1 MRRDG
6 ARQDS
11 SVTLSGT
18 AAASSTATSSNG
30 ARRQSSATLSSTA
43 AASSSSSVSSA
54 SGGAPAVSSATSS
67 GRASAVTLSGTA
79 AASSTA
85 TSSNGARQSSATFS
99 STAAD
104 ASSSSGT
111 SASGGAAVSSVT
123 SSGRGSTGVSRRLQM
138 LGGFVWDT
146 PEKTGIRDS
155 ARATAIIGILQ
166 LAASHPQGYL
176 GSIGTNGRTAWFTE
190 NSPILFQHD
199 GPLGCFNSVSNLIL
213 MRHFSTAQR
222 QARELFNQRHSS
234 DQSGAGEED
243 IPLWARHFFRFFE
256 AIENNPSASAQAA
269 EVATQRRN
277 VVSSVMGR
285 QARLGHH
292 PGTGP
297 VQLPTETRGSN
308 RPVSGSVRRRQQSV
322 GDFETEILGDNVE
335 GVDDTENRRPAQRS
349 RTHQL
354 NGTRRRNVHNPGAD
368 TNEANSRYFDVNN
381 AFQHLGGLTD
391 AVAQAFMNPPPPPRC
406 TATDIINDFSRS
418 SAELHIAETRNFT
431 VGIAFWNNVLTN
443 LAAEHT
449 ALFADQAEI
458 GSSNDGTSTE
468 TE

>member
-1 MRRDG
+1 LSGTPSSTSNG

-18 AAASSTATSSNG
+18 AAASSTSH
-30 ARRQSSATLSSTA
+30 
-43 AASSSSSVSSA
+43 
-54 SGGAPAVSSATSS
+54 
-67 GRASAVTLSGTA
+67 
-79 AASSTA
+79 
-85 TSSNGARQSSATFS
+85 GARQSSATFS
-99 STAAD
+99 STAA
-104 ASSSSGT
+104 AASSSSSSGT

-123 SSGRGSTGVSRRLQM
+123 TSIGGTGISRRLQS

-146 PEKTGIRDS
+146 PERTGIRDS

-176 GSIGTNGRTAWFTE
+176 GSIGTNGRTAWFAE
-190 NSPILFQHD
+190 NSPVLFQHD
-199 GPLGCFNSVSNLIL
+199 GPLGCFNSVSNMIL

-222 QARELFNQRHSS
+222 QAQELFNQRHSS

-243 IPLWARHFFRFFE
+243 IPQWARQFFRFFE
-256 AIENNPSASAQAA
+256 AMESNPSASAQAA

-285 QARLGHH
+285 QAPLGHH

-335 GVDDTENRRPAQRS
+335 GIDDMENRRPPS
-349 RTHQL
+349 
-354 NGTRRRNVHNPGAD
+354 
-368 TNEANSRYFDVNN
+368 
-381 AFQHLGGLTD
+381 
-391 AVAQAFMNPPPPPRC
+391 C
-406 TATDIINDFSRS
+406 TALSNATK
-418 SAELHIAETRNFT
+418 
-431 VGIAFWNNVLTN
+431 WNSP
-443 LAAEHT
+443 A
-449 ALFADQAEI
+449 
-458 GSSNDGTSTE
+458 
-468 TE
+468 

>member
-1 MRRDG
+1 MSFARTLSGTPSSTSNG

-18 AAASSTATSSNG
+18 AAASST
-30 ARRQSSATLSSTA
+30 
-43 AASSSSSVSSA
+43 
-54 SGGAPAVSSATSS
+54 
-67 GRASAVTLSGTA
+67 
-79 AASSTA
+79 
-85 TSSNGARQSSATFS
+85 SNGARQSSATFS
-99 STAAD
+99 STAA
-104 ASSSSGT
+104 AASSSSSSGT

-123 SSGRGSTGVSRRLQM
+123 TSSGGTGISRRLQS

-146 PEKTGIRDS
+146 PERTGIRDS

-176 GSIGTNGRTAWFTE
+176 GSIGTNGRTAWFAE
-190 NSPILFQHD
+190 NSPVLFQHD
-199 GPLGCFNSVSNLIL
+199 GPLGCFNSVSNMIL

-243 IPLWARHFFRFFE
+243 IPQWARQFFRFFE
-256 AIENNPSASAQAA
+256 AMESNPSASAQAA

-285 QARLGHH
+285 QAPLGHH

-335 GVDDTENRRPAQRS
+335 GIDDMENRRPAQRS
-349 RTHQL
+349 RTQL

-391 AVAQAFMNPPPPPRC
+391 AVAQAFINPPPPPRR

>member
-1 MRRDG
+1 MPLGAYISFAFISDLIKLCCILLTSVSCLVIRVLDVREVSYPDSSSSSDSSDDLDIFNHPPVARRQNRGRGSRAAARSSSASRRFSGAVRRDG

-18 AAASSTATSSNG
+18 AAA
-30 ARRQSSATLSSTA
+30 
-43 AASSSSSVSSA
+43 AS
-54 SGGAPAVSSATSS
+54 P
-67 GRASAVTLSGTA
+67 
-79 AASSTA
+79 A

-99 STAAD
+99 STAAA

-176 GSIGTNGRTAWFTE
+176 GSIGTNGRTACFTE

-199 GPLGCFNSVSNLIL
+199 GPLGCFNSVSNLIM
-213 MRHFSTAQR
+213 MRHFSTAQH

-234 DQSGAGEED
+234 DQSGTGEED

-285 QARLGHH
+285 QAPLGHH

-349 RTHQL
+349 RTQL
-354 NGTRRRNVHNPGAD
+354 NGTCRRNVHNPGAD

-381 AFQHLGGLTD
+381 IFQILG
-391 AVAQAFMNPPPPPRC
+391 QF
-406 TATDIINDFSRS
+406 
-418 SAELHIAETRNFT
+418 
-431 VGIAFWNNVLTN
+431 
-443 LAAEHT
+443 
-449 ALFADQAEI
+449 
-458 GSSNDGTSTE
+458 
-468 TE
+468 